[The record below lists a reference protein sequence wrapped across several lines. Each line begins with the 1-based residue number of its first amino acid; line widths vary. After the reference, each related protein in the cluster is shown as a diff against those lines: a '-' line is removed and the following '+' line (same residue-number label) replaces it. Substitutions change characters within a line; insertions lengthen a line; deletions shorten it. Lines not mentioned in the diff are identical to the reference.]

1 MALIIIKGIIFL
13 FITGSGI
20 MGNSFVFINY
30 IYIFFQG
37 TEKKSV
43 HLILMHLA
51 FANTI
56 VLFFKGM
63 PKIIATFGLI
73 SFLNDTGCK
82 IVIYLERVARGLS
95 LCMTSFLTVVQA
107 ITIIPSAPEWAKLKP
122 RSKWHILCFFL
133 FFWIF
138 NSLLS
143 MNLLYYIQSISS
155 MNSSQN
161 SDNNRYCYFI
171 PESQKM
177 KWIFLILMGIRD
189 ALCQCLM
196 GWASVYMIFLLH
208 KHHKHVLYLQN
219 SKVLYRTPPEIR
231 AAQSVL
237 LLMLCFLFF
246 YWTDCI
252 FSLYFNSSFDNNFI
266 ELNILEILNLG
277 YASLSPFVLIHRHG
291 RFIEC
296 WNIY

>member
-1 MALIIIKGIIFL
+1 MALIIIKGIIFI
-13 FITGSGI
+13 FITGPGI
-20 MGNSFVFINY
+20 MGNIFVFITY
-30 IYIFFQG
+30 MCIFFQG
-37 TEKKSV
+37 TEKKSI

-56 VLFFKGM
+56 LLFFKGI
-63 PKIIATFGLI
+63 PKTIATFGLI
-73 SFLNDTGCK
+73 SFLNDGVCK
-82 IVIYLERVARGLS
+82 TVVYLERVARGLTV
-95 LCMTSFLTVVQA
+95 CTTSFLTVVQA
-107 ITIIPSAPEWAKLKP
+107 ITIIPRAPEWAKLKS
-122 RSKWHILCFFL
+122 RSKWHIFCFFL

-155 MNSSQN
+155 INSSQD

-171 PESQKM
+171 PESQKVTR
-177 KWIFLILMGIRD
+177 IFLILMGIRD
-189 ALCQCLM
+189 ALCQCLT
-196 GWASVYMIFLLH
+196 GWASVYMVFLLH

-291 RFIEC
+291 
-296 WNIY
+296 

>member
-82 IVIYLERVARGLS
+82 IVIYLERVAQGLS

-291 RFIEC
+291 
-296 WNIY
+296 